1 MYYTDHMQNTFIMK
15 PLLALLIA
23 VPFLTPS
30 TANAYEQTHYKCS
43 AYRTTEYLEPG
54 HSDHNG
60 NWVSGRVREVKTKV
74 PCRSGG
80 AMRVSHGY
88 SQQPRYQQHVI
99 NNYPQQYPQQ
109 QYQPRYQQQQYPQ
122 QQQQPVIIN
131 NQQPARSSRNC
142 DQLARMGLGA
152 GGGGAAGY
160 FIGGGKK
167 SKNTIRNTTIG
178 AVAGG
183 IIGRIMPC

>member
-1 MYYTDHMQNTFIMK
+1 MSNTFIMK

-54 HSDHNG
+54 HRDHNG
-60 NWVSGRVREVKTKV
+60 NWVGGKIREVRSKV
-74 PCRSGG
+74 PCQPGG
-80 AMRVSHGY
+80 AIRVSHGY
-88 SQQPRYQQHVI
+88 SQQPYHQQHVI

-122 QQQQPVIIN
+122 QQYPQQQQQPVIIN
-131 NQQPARSSRNC
+131 NQQPARSGGNC
-142 DQLARMGLGA
+142 DQLARVGLGA

>member
-1 MYYTDHMQNTFIMK
+1 MSNTFIMK

-60 NWVSGRVREVKTKV
+60 NWVSGRVRQVKTKV
-74 PCRSGG
+74 PCQSGG

-99 NNYPQQYPQQ
+99 NNYPQQYHSNN
-109 QYQPRYQQQQYPQ
+109 
-122 QQQQPVIIN
+122 IN
-131 NQQPARSSRNC
+131 QDTSSNNIHSNSNN
-142 DQLARMGLGA
+142 L
-152 GGGGAAGY
+152 
-160 FIGGGKK
+160 
-167 SKNTIRNTTIG
+167 
-178 AVAGG
+178 
-183 IIGRIMPC
+183 